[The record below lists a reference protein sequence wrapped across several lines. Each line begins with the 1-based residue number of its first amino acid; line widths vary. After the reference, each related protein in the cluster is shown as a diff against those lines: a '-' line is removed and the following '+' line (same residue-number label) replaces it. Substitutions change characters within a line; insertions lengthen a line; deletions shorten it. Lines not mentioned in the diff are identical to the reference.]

1 MPAHGNDQ
9 MAHETTK
16 LTPTLNRF
24 QCERYASH

>member
-16 LTPTLNRF
+16 LTPTLSRF